1 MNMFKV
7 FVKHDR
13 IYFSV
18 GNQSFQLV
26 YEPEDEPEWS
36 AGQAAEW
43 YMSQLRNA
51 LSRLQSN
58 SAAPEIKQEPFGYV
72 REIRPW
78 EWKFSKTTSWGSE
91 VWLPVYRFPPD
102 AQAEIA
108 KRDERITKLE
118 KKAELPMKYKRMQFN
133 AELQREVAE
142 QAAEIARL
150 KGVIAKCKE
159 ALEDSHQNINQER
172 GFASEIEHDI
182 EQALAVIKEI
192 ENAIPHS

>member
-1 MNMFKV
+1 MNMFEV

-18 GNQSFQLV
+18 GNQSFQLA

-43 YMSQLRNA
+43 YMGQLRNA

-58 SAAPEIKQEPFGYV
+58 
-72 REIRPW
+72 
-78 EWKFSKTTSWGSE
+78 
-91 VWLPVYRFPPD
+91 D

-108 KRDERITKLE
+108 ALQQDKADALEVIDAVGKVVDYDFSGGLVEKVQVEIAKRDARITKLE

-150 KGVIAKCKE
+150 KGVIAKCE
-159 ALEDSHQNINQER
+159 EV
-172 GFASEIEHDI
+172 I
-182 EQALAVIKEI
+182 EQYTTREQDTINGSFRVCCSTRPNEPHSNCDAQEAFAAIKE
-192 ENAIPHS
+192 EVL